1 MSKKNPAQVES
12 LRIML
17 SAVWVLIL
25 LTQQVASGQTTK
37 EQEPAGPPP
46 KYSFFTFFTQAP
58 VAKVMYS
65 LTVPTKYG
73 QKMVSRERV
82 LAQGRVSLPT
92 NTSLSLDLCFDSLE
106 HLDQLEQLYPC
117 QVNSLSAANL
127 DFEDKHMHYLEGF
140 KELLSINLKDT
151 LITDKSLPQI
161 AMFSHLTSINL
172 VKTNV
177 TGTGFACLT
186 NLHKVKVIAL
196 EGISLKAGTV
206 GKLKP
211 LLANLISFNIGRT
224 GLTKEDAAI
233 LKELK
238 AVRELRIDTNIRL
251 DNECVNYLSHLTAL
265 QKLSIYDT
273 SITDKC
279 IPILVKLPNLHT
291 VTVRDKDFWTSK
303 THKAKYGQV
312 EFIDQERRST
322 MPADFFKPG
331 N

>member
-1 MSKKNPAQVES
+1 
-12 LRIML
+12 
-17 SAVWVLIL
+17 
-25 LTQQVASGQTTK
+25 
-37 EQEPAGPPP
+37 
-46 KYSFFTFFTQAP
+46 
-58 VAKVMYS
+58 
-65 LTVPTKYG
+65 
-73 QKMVSRERV
+73 
-82 LAQGRVSLPT
+82 
-92 NTSLSLDLCFDSLE
+92 
-106 HLDQLEQLYPC
+106 LEQLYPC